1 MSQIARDRYQTTLR
15 TDQLHDYDRLH
26 ATRHATGAK
35 VSTDLRDDD
44 DGDLDRQERRV
55 RARLNPEPAESDDSS
70 ESVDGVLDR
79 HAQAYNQDNAFIDDG
94 GADSEAEELDEEDEG
109 PESTGF
115 DERSHTPT

>member
-35 VSTDLRDDD
+35 VSMDLRDDD

-55 RARLNPEPAESDDSS
+55 RARLNPVPAQPDDESPAWMIS
-70 ESVDGVLDR
+70 
-79 HAQAYNQDNAFIDDG
+79 
-94 GADSEAEELDEEDEG
+94 
-109 PESTGF
+109 
-115 DERSHTPT
+115 